1 MRARHWWG
9 MLAAATAVALVVGGG
24 WVAVGSL
31 SAGRSA
37 GDPAGASDA
46 SDARVSTASASST
59 TPVCG
64 FAGTLVDKITANR
77 PAGTNPPALDSWK
90 ISGDGTLL
98 VEDAQGRR
106 QVCDWLA
113 GPATVGTPLAPD
125 DTVLVQPLGGDA
137 RAVVLGRIGAY
148 TAAPEHVTIRAAE
161 TLTLQCGDS
170 QVDLRADG
178 KLMIRGDDV
187 LVRAKGTQ
195 RIRAGTV
202 AIN

>member
-1 MRARHWWG
+1 MAAKKPIARVVALPPAVAAPPAVADERFPFRAR
-9 MLAAATAVALVVGGG
+9 LVA
-24 WVAVGSL
+24 
-31 SAGRSA
+31 
-37 GDPAGASDA
+37 
-46 SDARVSTASASST
+46 
-59 TPVCG
+59 
-64 FAGTLVDKITANR
+64 
-77 PAGTNPPALDSWK
+77 

-106 QVCDWLA
+106 EVCDWLA
-113 GPATVGTPLAPD
+113 GPATVGSPLAPD
-125 DTVLVQPLGGDA
+125 DAVLVQPLGGDA

-170 QVDLRADG
+170 SVDLRADG